1 MEKYLYFME
10 QTDGAFD
17 AAQDAVM
24 YPASSFKGFSASGT
38 TTTLLLHFHGIL
50 GQDEDAH
57 DVVTLTI
64 TANKQ
69 KEVMTAIAQAITGA
83 KVPHSDG
90 VIVVADDS
98 NSVYADSRIT
108 ACAIAATAVD

>member
-24 YPASSFKGFSASGT
+24 YPSSAFKGFSASGT
-38 TTTLLLHFHGIL
+38 ATTLLLHFHGLL
-50 GQDEDAH
+50 GQDEDVH

-64 TANKQ
+64 TSNKQ
-69 KEVMTAIAQAITGA
+69 KEVMTAIAQAITSTGSM
-83 KVPHSDG
+83 KDG
-90 VIVVADDS
+90 VVVIADDS
-98 NSVYADSRIT
+98 NSVYADARIT
-108 ACAIAATAVD
+108 ACAIAVTAVD